1 MDGSLKVMK
10 RLIEILLVNP
20 NLSYLKKGIPC
31 KLLVWPLLRGCL
43 LMCLLAF
50 CQMRDVGRGVL
61 DDLLEMKNCLVLKI
75 LLPQDLTL
83 IVMSLS
89 VFVILFELQIK
100 VD

>member
-1 MDGSLKVMK
+1 
-10 RLIEILLVNP
+10 
-20 NLSYLKKGIPC
+20 
-31 KLLVWPLLRGCL
+31 
-43 LMCLLAF
+43 
-50 CQMRDVGRGVL
+50 MRDVWCGVL

-83 IVMSLS
+83 VVMSLS